1 MATLQFK
8 RGSTATLM
16 ALQTAP
22 AAGEPIWDKEL
33 EKLKVGDG
41 ERLYSQLP
49 YVGDVS
55 GDEKSITASNNLV
68 KIFGFDS
75 ALLGEAPVKS
85 EDGKLEWK
93 RVLTS
98 DDIETIEATIVGDIQ
113 EYLDENVLPRISTI
127 EDEIDDLDGRITNVT
142 ENIIPPISNAVS
154 ELDRRMDA
162 VEETLADINPEAL
175 EEAIAEIREA
185 VDTIEEYD
193 ERLDDIQA
201 DIGTIK
207 NDITGIKNED
217 ELQDDKLE
225 NHEERIQAL
234 EEGGGGGI
242 SPDDIFVI
250 YGGDATHVLIDAHQ
264 AGGNNG

>member
-1 MATLQFK
+1 MKKLFQF
-8 RGSTATLM
+8 M
-16 ALQTAP
+16 
-22 AAGEPIWDKEL
+22 
-33 EKLKVGDG
+33 
-41 ERLYSQLP
+41 
-49 YVGDVS
+49 
-55 GDEKSITASNNLV
+55 LV
-68 KIFGFDS
+68 AVS
-75 ALLGEAPVKS
+75 ALAISSCTTVKENDVFEEKQNVS
-85 EDGKLEWK
+85 ISVIAKADDLA
-93 RVLTS
+93 S

-217 ELQDDKLE
+217 ELQDAKLE